1 MIMIDCVT
9 ALYQGMLRGP
19 QSTLFGGLLFGP
31 PPASKVAESPSKH
44 IIDIF
49 LKFGLVLRL
58 VLWRI
63 NMFPLGNL
71 YHIINTKQA

>member
-31 PPASKVAESPSKH
+31 PPASKVAESPSKN
-44 IIDIF
+44 IYIF
-49 LKFGLVLRL
+49 SIWFGITACTLEDQYAS
-58 VLWRI
+58 I
-63 NMFPLGNL
+63 GKYISHN
-71 YHIINTKQA
+71 

>member
-19 QSTLFGGLLFGP
+19 QSTLFGGLLFGS

-49 LKFGLVLRL
+49 LKIWFGITACTLEDQYVS
-58 VLWRI
+58 I
-63 NMFPLGNL
+63 GKFISHN
-71 YHIINTKQA
+71 